1 MRERT
6 TWSRSVIAAD
16 KKADDPRAMN
26 QDHLKQQPAADAYVT
41 GTPSDFAEDVAPS
54 NWKAE
59 YSGGE
64 VKRNEIGQPEMRP
77 ETFNHSEKTAA
88 QQAEEELEKKAN
100 LCIKYASLVL
110 PKTASERML
119 EDQAL
124 AFMHLPDAVLI
135 DSYNRLAS
143 QDQGQQQDQ
152 GKQAQDQQQAQQEG
166 KQAGEVPPQFLE
178 NMKKKED
185 GDDKGQDKKQAQ
197 DQSQDQ
203 GQGQQQE
210 GKQAGEVP
218 PQFLE
223 NMKKKE
229 DGGDDKGQDK
239 KQAQDQGQQQ
249 SGDEQKKQ
257 AADKL
262 AALARAACDAM
273 QQGDMALA
281 QQQIQQ
287 MVQQA
292 QGGQPQQMMSQQQM
306 DQIQQMVQQAMQQQ
320 APAPQQ
326 QAPVMASDDALLNDM
341 LNADVS
347 ARPVMASAG
356 AASMDIELQGA
367 EMDVGGTHL
376 ASDDEALTALFAS
389 SPEVQE
395 AAHAYALQ
403 TGTPVTASAGMT
415 RTAATRT
422 VGTRPSGGVASLGGA
437 APATSGGGDVEKLAG
452 LWQSAPDIKN
462 LF

>member
-88 QQAEEELEKKAN
+88 QQAEEDLEKKAN

-152 GKQAQDQQQAQQEG
+152 GKQAQDQQQA
-166 KQAGEVPPQFLE
+166 
-178 NMKKKED
+178 
-185 GDDKGQDKKQAQ
+185 
-197 DQSQDQ
+197 
-203 GQGQQQE
+203 QQE

>member
-152 GKQAQDQQQAQQEG
+152 GKQAQDQQQA
-166 KQAGEVPPQFLE
+166 
-178 NMKKKED
+178 
-185 GDDKGQDKKQAQ
+185 
-197 DQSQDQ
+197 
-203 GQGQQQE
+203 QQE